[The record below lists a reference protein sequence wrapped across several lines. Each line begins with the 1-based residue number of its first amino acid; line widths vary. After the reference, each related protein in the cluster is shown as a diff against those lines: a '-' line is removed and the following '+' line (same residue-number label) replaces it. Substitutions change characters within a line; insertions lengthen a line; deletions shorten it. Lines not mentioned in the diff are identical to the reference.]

1 MKSFSEYLNPT
12 PKLDLLELT
21 VSPYYT
27 KKGVANPY
35 YDIDLKDDIV
45 KQTVGDGEIKYKNV
59 ESPTGQ
65 ELLSLGNGKF
75 FFQIEKD
82 GQDTPYYIRTT
93 KSAVKSH
100 FGMESRKNATASSD
114 VNEMLSVYFF
124 IHPNEM
130 KMDSL
135 EWEMNISKK
144 TGDTGVLLGSG
155 KSLTYEMLVA
165 YLDADETAQR
175 DIKIG
180 QQNAIAI
187 VSDLK
192 GKSVKNVYW
201 TPKQKPANI
210 HSKNPSDVIVELSD
224 GSFIGYSNKIASG
237 VDATPKMNSS
247 VVAQYKKLRD
257 SKQLKTVLKFID
269 DAFPYAVS
277 TVKDKNLQKTLKVKY
292 ESKIKKD
299 PYTEEGS
306 KRVFYEI
313 GLLFKKHNLNF
324 YGQDFYY
331 PYRNFLL
338 DKMMKH
344 LKKPENL
351 LYMLNTMGF
360 YTYPDLTSTPCPYK
374 LLVGSETGST
384 LKEIGTNEE
393 LKSICLNK
401 DKRNLV
407 NIDYKY
413 NKGQQSF
420 IMVFT
425 YKPLKLKCE
434 LPITMRTRSA
444 GGWQGR
450 ALYMT
455 SSGIKY

>member
-1 MKSFSEYLNPT
+1 
-12 PKLDLLELT
+12 
-21 VSPYYT
+21 
-27 KKGVANPY
+27 
-35 YDIDLKDDIV
+35 
-45 KQTVGDGEIKYKNV
+45 
-59 ESPTGQ
+59 
-65 ELLSLGNGKF
+65 
-75 FFQIEKD
+75 
-82 GQDTPYYIRTT
+82 
-93 KSAVKSH
+93 
-100 FGMESRKNATASSD
+100 
-114 VNEMLSVYFF
+114 
-124 IHPNEM
+124 
-130 KMDSL
+130 
-135 EWEMNISKK
+135 
-144 TGDTGVLLGSG
+144 
-155 KSLTYEMLVA
+155 
-165 YLDADETAQR
+165 
-175 DIKIG
+175 
-180 QQNAIAI
+180 
-187 VSDLK
+187 
-192 GKSVKNVYW
+192 
-201 TPKQKPANI
+201 
-210 HSKNPSDVIVELSD
+210 
-224 GSFIGYSNKIASG
+224 
-237 VDATPKMNSS
+237 MNSS

-257 SKQLKTVLKFID
+257 SKQLKTILKFID

-306 KRVFYEI
+306 KRMFHEI

-420 IMVFT
+420 TMVFT